1 MKRIILLFLA
11 VVSVFAISG
20 CSESNDTTLGGEV
33 PPNVYNV
40 KVSPTSTQRGEE
52 LTVTFNVHYYEIY
65 NEHLITVEV
74 IDGQLFAVSIPEDS
88 EKSNYRNMN
97 NLVNFNIEFEEN
109 AKSQTKTENG
119 KTAVFYDTGAYNI
132 INAVNPNK
140 YTYFKWDSATGDG
153 EVRCIVPEKAIS
165 GVIKLEGLGI
175 SNCGFSDEKLIIVDE
190 NGNEITE

>member
-40 KVSPTSTQRGEE
+40 KVSPTSIQRGEE

-65 NEHLITVEV
+65 NEHLKTVEV
-74 IDGQLFAVSIPEDS
+74 IDGQLIDVSIPDDS
-88 EKSNYRNMN
+88 EKSSYRNIN
-97 NLVNFNIEFEEN
+97 YLVNFNIEFEEN
-109 AKSQTKTENG
+109 AKPYTKTENG

-132 INAVNPNK
+132 INAIKPDK
-140 YTYFKWDSATGDG
+140 YIYFKWDSATGDG
-153 EVRCIVPEKAIS
+153 EIRCIVPEKAIS

-175 SNCGFSDEKLIIVDE
+175 SNGGFSDEKLIIVDE
-190 NGNEITE
+190 NDNEITE

>member
-1 MKRIILLFLA
+1 MKRALLLNFILLLFTA
-11 VVSVFAISG
+11 
-20 CSESNDTTLGGEV
+20 CCESNDTTLGGEV

-40 KVSPTSTQRGEE
+40 KVSPTSIQRGEE

-65 NEHLITVEV
+65 NEHLKTVEV
-74 IDGQLFAVSIPEDS
+74 IDGQLIDVSIPDDS
-88 EKSNYRNMN
+88 EKSSYRNMN

-109 AKSQTKTENG
+109 AKPYTKTENG

-132 INAVNPNK
+132 INAIKPDK

-153 EVRCIVPEKAIS
+153 EIRCIVPEKAIS
-165 GVIKLEGLGI
+165 GVIKLERLGI

>member
-1 MKRIILLFLA
+1 MKRALLLNFILLLFTA
-11 VVSVFAISG
+11 
-20 CSESNDTTLGGEV
+20 CCESNDTTLGGEV

-65 NEHLITVEV
+65 NEHLKTVEV
-74 IDGQLFAVSIPEDS
+74 IDGQLIDVSIPDDS
-88 EKSNYRNMN
+88 EKSSYRNMN

-109 AKSQTKTENG
+109 AKPYTKTENG

-132 INAVNPNK
+132 INAIKPDK

-153 EVRCIVPEKAIS
+153 EIRCIVPEKAIS

-175 SNCGFSDEKLIIVDE
+175 SNGGFSDEKLIIVDE